1 MAEKLT
7 LMILRRIELARTIA
21 AGLDSFLEETVAAF
35 DSYLSSV
42 LAEGET
48 PIDVRQQLVLLRR
61 KTDFHLESL
70 QGLDQGVL
78 TQTSDT
84 DFLRT
89 EIDVLT
95 GQATVKLRRVAD
107 LAKGVYGPEILTSLA
122 LDGEMTR
129 VPLRVFDRGR
139 RVQSILRGPDLK
151 LRPVAGFVLK
161 TEGESS
167 LFSPLT
173 LADELEPELTD
184 LGLLVDTRFEDQRA
198 QALARL
204 RRQREVEEFDLGM
217 RGIVRMVQGMLIAG
231 GRPDLAKRFRLILRR
246 AARQQGESQ
255 EGEGQPGPSQPGE
268 GQPGPS
274 QPGDPSTSTP

>member
-1 MAEKLT
+1 
-7 LMILRRIELARTIA
+7 MILRRIELARTIA
-21 AGLDSFLEETVAAF
+21 AGLDSFLDETVAVF
-35 DSYLSSV
+35 DPYLSSV
-42 LAEGET
+42 LADGET

-78 TQTSDT
+78 HQTSDT
-84 DFLRT
+84 DFLRV

-95 GQATVKLRRVAD
+95 GKVSVKLRRVAD
-107 LAKGVYGPEILTSLA
+107 LAKGVYGPEILTSIA

-129 VPLRVFDRGR
+129 VPLRVYDRGR

-151 LRPVAGFVLK
+151 LRPLAGFVLK
-161 TEGESS
+161 VEGEPS

-184 LGLLVDTRFEDQRA
+184 LGLLVDTRFEGRQSS
-198 QALARL
+198 ARP

-246 AARQQGESQ
+246 AARRQSESQ
-255 EGEGQPGPSQPGE
+255 EGEGQPGPSQPV
-268 GQPGPS
+268 
-274 QPGDPSTSTP
+274 DTSTSTP